1 MDVTSSS
8 QSSDDSLS
16 EEEVQ
21 LTQRKRLT
29 STPRTPLSPQDAI
42 SGVEESKTQRSSS
55 FVRFE
60 NLKVDQKDKEQLP
73 EGKPPRSPG
82 LSPVKNYEDEIA
94 KISPQLQS
102 RLFEKIDSLENQLRN
117 LEFSRQSSSW
127 DKGDESSER
136 TGLSTEIQWMT
147 WQEYL
152 EDASRAT
159 NILEVLI
166 EKPHT
171 NSRRKSLVAQPA
183 VDVPQRIATKPPVTQ
198 HKNIERIRIRSFH
211 IINALQTITEQT
223 FSSSSRLIIHRP
235 FKVLLFY
242 REQILDY
249 LEELEHDFTEN
260 TQCPLGKQCKGYID
274 FFDENLRSPIIRRPR
289 SSSIRKGSV
298 DEDSRY
304 SMETLAAQT
313 LDTDECRH
321 EVSEE
326 LLAQAEAITHLR
338 ILANFLKED
347 MKEVFAKH
355 ELLRSSKAKKIAF
368 QDMWHLFMAGD
379 LVVAESQ
386 SSERSL
392 ELYQVSILPAADFFS
407 SRRPVKEISTRTEG
421 SQHLVESVYKE
432 EAVSAMSVFK
442 VDVFYFDFDGQ
453 KFGPVEKRL
462 ELVSYEGEKNIT
474 DLPIYP
480 LRFHKNADQ
489 FVAMMLARGEKF
501 RELAIPNE
509 YPHREYNG
517 LSVGEPQEQIDSQVI
532 IDFALAYRK
541 HPKNAPKFGLRSWIE
556 DDARVVTE
564 ACGIPGCTD
573 CFKDRLMFDDHR
585 VDRQRTVEFIRAN
598 GALLRT
604 ISSNE
609 DLTKNLTQNMML
621 LLPNRV
627 YGFVLRSR
635 RWHFL
640 NIDDVRLLDRHND
653 GFENLILP
661 QGVAR
666 LVESLVRT
674 HDPQN
679 MPSLAGSEYDDHQ
692 VDLVRGKGKGLVVL
706 LHGAPGVG
714 KTSTAECV
722 ADYTHR
728 PLFPITCG
736 DIGETSKEVEHNLE
750 QNFSLAHRWGCVLL
764 LDEADVFLQA
774 RDRENMRRNS
784 VVSVFLRVLEFY
796 PGILFLTTNKV
807 GHFDEAFKSRI
818 HVSLYYPA
826 LDRTSTLKI
835 WKMNLDRLAKSKNKT
850 LEVEGEEIY
859 RYAKRHYRS
868 LHKQGKTTWNGR
880 QIKNAFQTA
889 IALAEFDAANRER
902 DLERTRTP
910 VLRLEHFQIVARA
923 SEDFDDYLFRVHGGN
938 EADLAKRY
946 LQRDDDP
953 VSGVGEVRG
962 RGSSAYGGGL
972 GCGLGGSG
980 GMKSVKRQDSSTG
993 SSSESESEERERRRR
1008 KKEKKAERKRKEK
1021 EKEIKPG
1028 RRKSMTQI
1036 TESEEETSESE

>member
-1 MDVTSSS
+1 MSSDSSS
-8 QSSDDSLS
+8 DGSQSEDD
-16 EEEVQ
+16 VQ
-21 LTQRKRLT
+21 LAQRKRLT
-29 STPRTPLSPQDAI
+29 STPRTPLSPQEPFPAI
-42 SGVEESKTQRSSS
+42 EESKTHRSSS
-55 FVRFE
+55 FVRFQG
-60 NLKVDQKDKEQLP
+60 LKATEDEDLSLNR
-73 EGKPPRSPG
+73 KPPRSPAI
-82 LSPVKNYEDEIA
+82 LPTNPEEDDGSKSASQNQLNIQLLD
-94 KISPQLQS
+94 KIQ
-102 RLFEKIDSLENQLRN
+102 SLENQFHN
-117 LEFSRQSSSW
+117 LELSQRSSSW
-127 DKGDESSER
+127 EKGDESSER

-152 EDASRAT
+152 EDASKAS

-171 NSRRKSLVAQPA
+171 NSRRRSAMAQPIL
-183 VDVPQRIATKPPVTQ
+183 DNPQRISTKTSANP
-198 HKNIERIRIRSFH
+198 HKNIERIRIRSAH
-211 IINALQTITEQT
+211 IISALQTITEQT
-223 FSSSSRLIIHRP
+223 FSHSSRLIIHRP

-249 LEELEHDFTEN
+249 LVELEHDFAEN
-260 TQCPLGKQCKGYID
+260 TQCALGKQCKGYVKL
-274 FFDENLRSPIIRRPR
+274 DEDSVRLQSPRRMRSG
-289 SSSIRKGSV
+289 SHRKTSV
-298 DEDSRY
+298 DESTHEFADSKPSPRR
-304 SMETLAAQT
+304 
-313 LDTDECRH
+313 DDDECRH
-321 EVSEE
+321 ELSEE
-326 LLAQAEAITHLR
+326 LLAQVEAITHLR
-338 ILANFLKED
+338 ILTKFMKED
-347 MKEVFAKH
+347 MDEIFAKH
-355 ELLRSSKAKKIAF
+355 ELLRSSMAEKIAF

-379 LVVAESQ
+379 LVVAESE

-392 ELYQVSILPAADFFS
+392 ELYQVSVLPAADFFS
-407 SRRPVKEISTRTEG
+407 SRRPVKQISTRTEG

-432 EAVSAMSVFK
+432 ESVSAMSVFT

-453 KFGPVEKRL
+453 KYGPVEKRMHL
-462 ELVSYEGEKNIT
+462 NSYEGEKNIL
-474 DLPIYP
+474 DLPLYP
-480 LRFHKNADQ
+480 LRFRKDADQ
-489 FVAMMLARGEKF
+489 FKAMMLGRGMKF
-501 RELAIPNE
+501 RELSIPNQ
-509 YPHREYNG
+509 YPHREYSG
-517 LSVGEPQEQIDSQVI
+517 LSVGEPQEQSSLQIDSQVI

-556 DDARVVTE
+556 DDARIVTE

-573 CFKDRLMFDDHR
+573 CFKDRFMFDDHR

-598 GALLRT
+598 QDLLRIIT
-604 ISSNE
+604 DVKE
-609 DLTKNLTQNMML
+609 LTQNIML
-621 LLPNRV
+621 LLPNKI
-627 YGFVLRSR
+627 YGFILRSR

-640 NIDDVRLLDRHND
+640 SIDNVRPLERHSD

-661 QGVAR
+661 PGVAR

-679 MPSLAGSEYDDHQ
+679 MPSFTDSECEPEHH

-736 DIGETSKEVEHNLE
+736 DIGETSKEVEYNLE

-796 PGILFLTTNKV
+796 SGILFLTTNKV

-826 LDRTSTLKI
+826 LNKRSTLRI
-835 WKMNLDRLAKSKNKT
+835 WKMNLDRLGKSKKA

-859 RYAKRHYRS
+859 EYARKHFRELY
-868 LHKQGKTTWNGR
+868 KKGKTTWNGR

-889 IALAEFDAANRER
+889 IALAEFDANER
-902 DLERTRTP
+902 GGRP
-910 VLRLEHFQIVARA
+910 VLGLEHFKVVAQA

-938 EADLAKRY
+938 EADLAKRF
-946 LQRDDDP
+946 LQRDDDS
-953 VSGVGEVRG
+953 VDG
-962 RGSSAYGGGL
+962 RGQTLAY
-972 GCGLGGSG
+972 SMG
-980 GMKSVKRQDSSTG
+980 GMKGGIRKQESST
-993 SSSESESEERERRRR
+993 SSESDDSDAKEKKKRKKDKKQKKKGGRGKTVIQASESESSSS
-1008 KKEKKAERKRKEK
+1008 
-1021 EKEIKPG
+1021 G
-1028 RRKSMTQI
+1028 
-1036 TESEEETSESE
+1036 TE

>member
-1 MDVTSSS
+1 MDRTSSS
-8 QSSDDSLS
+8 QSSDGSLS
-16 EEEVQ
+16 EDEVG
-21 LTQRKRLT
+21 TQRKHLT
-29 STPRTPLSPQDAI
+29 STPRTPLSPHDAVP
-42 SGVEESKTQRSSS
+42 SVEESKIQRSSS
-55 FVRFE
+55 FVHFE
-60 NLKVDQKDKEQLP
+60 DLKVDHKDKGQAIDE
-73 EGKPPRSPG
+73 KPLRSPG
-82 LSPVKNYEDEIA
+82 LSPVKSYEDEVA

-102 RLFEKIDSLENQLRN
+102 RLLERIDSLENQLHN
-117 LEFSRQSSSW
+117 LEFSRQPSSW
-127 DKGDESSER
+127 EKGDESSER
-136 TGLSTEIQWMT
+136 TGLCTEIQWMT

-171 NSRRKSLVAQPA
+171 NSRRKSLIAQPI
-183 VDVPQRIATKPPVTQ
+183 VEVPQRVAIKTPVTQ
-198 HKNIERIRIRSFH
+198 YKNIERIRIRSFH

-223 FSSSSRLIIHRP
+223 FSNSSRFIIHRP

-249 LEELEHDFTEN
+249 LEELEYDFTKN
-260 TQCPLGKQCKGYID
+260 TQCALGKDCKGYVDIST
-274 FFDENLRSPIIRRPR
+274 ETP
-289 SSSIRKGSV
+289 SSSATPRTWSSSTGNGAL
-298 DEDSRY
+298 EGNPRY
-304 SMETLAAQT
+304 PADNSAPHRSAK
-313 LDTDECRH
+313 DECKH

-326 LLAQAEAITHLR
+326 LFAQVEAITHLR
-338 ILANFLKED
+338 ILARFLKED
-347 MKEVFAKH
+347 MKEIFAKH
-355 ELLRSSKAKKIAF
+355 ELLRSSKAEKVAF
-368 QDMWHLFMAGD
+368 QDLWHLFMAGD
-379 LVVAESQ
+379 LVVAESE

-432 EAVSAMSVFK
+432 ESVSAMSVFQ

-453 KFGPVEKRL
+453 KFGPVERRL
-462 ELVSYEGEKNIT
+462 ELASYEGEKNIV

-480 LRFHKNADQ
+480 LRYHKNADQ
-489 FVAMMLARGEKF
+489 FMATMLARGKKF
-501 RELAIPNE
+501 RELATPNE
-509 YPHREYNG
+509 YPHRDYSG

-532 IDFALAYRK
+532 IDFSLAYRK

-573 CFKDRLMFDDHR
+573 CFKDRFMFDDHR

-598 GALLRT
+598 GSLLRT
-604 ISSNE
+604 ISSSD
-609 DLTKNLTQNMML
+609 DLNKNLTESMML

-640 NIDDVRLLDRHND
+640 NIDDVRPLERHND

-679 MPSLAGSEYDDHQ
+679 MPSFTDSEYEEHH

-796 PGILFLTTNKV
+796 SGILFLTTNKV

-818 HVSLYYPA
+818 HVSLYYPV
-826 LDRTSTLKI
+826 LDKRSTLKI
-835 WKMNLDRLAKSKNKT
+835 WKMNLDRLAKSKKP
-850 LEVEGEEIY
+850 LEVETEEIY
-859 RYAKRHYRS
+859 EYARKHYRS

-889 IALAEFDAANRER
+889 IALADFDANKNQGK
-902 DLERTRTP
+902 P
-910 VLRLEHFQIVARA
+910 VLSLEHFKIVAQV
-923 SEDFDDYLFRVHGGN
+923 SKDFDDYLFQVYGGN
-938 EADLAKRY
+938 EADLAKRN
-946 LQRDDDP
+946 LQREDDP
-953 VSGVGEVRG
+953 VVDG
-962 RGSSAYGGGL
+962 RGPTSTYGMA
-972 GCGLGGSG
+972 
-980 GMKSVKRQDSSTG
+980 GMKTTWRQESSTDSS
-993 SSSESESEERERRRR
+993 SDDSEAREKRRRR
-1008 KKEKKAERKRKEK
+1008 KEKKQEKKRKETK
-1021 EKEIKPG
+1021 RG
-1028 RRKSMTQI
+1028 RTKSLTQA
-1036 TESEEETSESE
+1036 TESEDSSLGSE

>member
-1 MDVTSSS
+1 MDPSSSS
-8 QSSDDSLS
+8 QSADDSLS
-16 EEEVQ
+16 EDEVA

-42 SGVEESKTQRSSS
+42 EESKTHRTSS

-60 NLKVDQKDKEQLP
+60 NLKVSHKDKEQST

-82 LSPVKNYEDEIA
+82 LSPVKSYEDELG
-94 KISPQLQS
+94 KISPLLQS
-102 RLFEKIDSLENQLRN
+102 RLFERIDSLENQLHN
-117 LEFSRQSSSW
+117 LDLSRQPSSW
-127 DKGDESSER
+127 EKGDESSER

-171 NSRRKSLVAQPA
+171 NSRRKSLIAQPTA
-183 VDVPQRIATKPPVTQ
+183 EVPQRLPVKAPATQ
-198 HKNIERIRIRSFH
+198 YKNIERIRIRSFH
-211 IINALQTITEQT
+211 IINALQIITEQT

-242 REQILDY
+242 REQILEY

-260 TQCPLGKQCKGYID
+260 TQCILGKDCKGYVD
-274 FFDENLRSPIIRRPR
+274 FFDENLRSSNTRRPR
-289 SSSIRKGSV
+289 SSSIRKGSL
-298 DEDSRY
+298 DENSCY
-304 SMETLAAQT
+304 SAENPGERSAH
-313 LDTDECRH
+313 DECKH

-326 LLAQAEAITHLR
+326 LLAQVEAITHLR

-355 ELLRSSKAKKIAF
+355 ELLRSAKAERIAF

-379 LVVAESQ
+379 LVVAESE

-432 EAVSAMSVFK
+432 ETLSAMSVFK

-453 KFGPVEKRL
+453 KFGPVERRL

-480 LRFHKNADQ
+480 LRYHKNADQ
-489 FVAMMLARGEKF
+489 FIAMMLARGKKF
-501 RELAIPNE
+501 RELAAPNE
-509 YPHREYNG
+509 YPHREYSG

-573 CFKDRLMFDDHR
+573 CFKDRFMFDDHR

-598 GALLRT
+598 GSLLRT
-604 ISSNE
+604 ISSSE
-609 DLTKNLTQNMML
+609 DLTKNLTENMML
-621 LLPNRV
+621 LLPNKV

-640 NIDDVRLLDRHND
+640 NIDDVRPLERQND

-679 MPSLAGSEYDDHQ
+679 MPSFTGSEYEEEHH

-818 HVSLYYPA
+818 HVSLYYPS
-826 LDRTSTLKI
+826 LDKRSTLQI
-835 WKMNLDRLAKSKNKT
+835 WKMNLDRLGRSKKP
-850 LEVEGEEIY
+850 LAVDAEEIY
-859 RYAKRHYRS
+859 AYARRHYRS
-868 LHKQGKTTWNGR
+868 LHKRGKTTWNGR

-889 IALAEFDAANRER
+889 IALAEFDAANDRR
-902 DLERTRTP
+902 DQGQGRAAA
-910 VLRLEHFQIVARA
+910 VL
-923 SEDFDDYLFRVHGGN
+923 G
-938 EADLAKRY
+938 
-946 LQRDDDP
+946 
-953 VSGVGEVRG
+953 
-962 RGSSAYGGGL
+962 
-972 GCGLGGSG
+972 
-980 GMKSVKRQDSSTG
+980 
-993 SSSESESEERERRRR
+993 
-1008 KKEKKAERKRKEK
+1008 
-1021 EKEIKPG
+1021 
-1028 RRKSMTQI
+1028 
-1036 TESEEETSESE
+1036 